1 MSRLFGFTTPF
12 LPSGT
17 QVGILTLTSLG
28 FFIYLTNP
36 QDFEITPEEKNFNSR
51 PVLFGKFNAK
61 KRTGATRFKKEP
73 LNLENFVTDKE
84 LLKHRSIEQI
94 AFSHPFDSPQQLN
107 LPRTGERCLKV
118 VHSLFE
124 VYGTKLR
131 IMNEIKKFDGFKL
144 AEAFKFENT
153 RNQLDFWK
161 RLYKGVVEA
170 ILPMSRHGKK
180 T

>member
-1 MSRLFGFTTPF
+1 M
-12 LPSGT
+12 
-17 QVGILTLTSLG
+17 
-28 FFIYLTNP
+28 TNP

-61 KRTGATRFKKEP
+61 KRPGTNRFKKQP

-84 LLKHRSIEQI
+84 LLKHISIEQI
-94 AFSHPFDSPQQLN
+94 RAKHPFDTPQQLN
-107 LPRTGERCLKV
+107 LPRTGDRCLKV
-118 VHSLFE
+118 VNSLFQ
-124 VYGTKLR
+124 VYGTKLK

-153 RNQLDFWK
+153 HNQLEFWK
-161 RLYKGVVEA
+161 RLYEGIIQT

-180 T
+180 QYY